1 MVLDERRDRDGAI
14 RPVAEARIPT
24 RWGDFAAHAYED
36 LLTGDQHVAFVKGA
50 VRGAADVL
58 VRLHSEC
65 LTGDVFGSLK
75 CDCGDQLNAALRRI
89 AQEGLGVVVYLR
101 GHEGRGIGL
110 AHKLRAYALQE
121 QGMDTVDANT
131 ALGLPVDSREYG
143 VGARILVDLGIT
155 TLRYMTNNPLKFGAL
170 DGYGLEMV
178 ERVPLETDPNPE
190 NVAYLRAK
198 KERMGHLIRGLD
210 EDDVDLPSLGEIG
223 ALEELGDG

>member
-1 MVLDERRDRDGAI
+1 MVLDERRDRDGVI
-14 RPVAEARIPT
+14 RRMAQARIPT
-24 RWGDFAAHAYED
+24 RWGDFSARAYED
-36 LLTGDQHVAFVKGA
+36 VLTGDQHVAFVMGA
-50 VRGAADVL
+50 VQGEADVL
-58 VRLHSEC
+58 VRVHSEC

-89 AQEGLGVVVYLR
+89 AEEGLGVVVYLR

-110 AHKLRAYALQE
+110 AHKLRAYGLQE

-170 DGYGLEMV
+170 DGFGLEMV
-178 ERVPLETDPNPE
+178 ERVPLETEPNPE

-198 KERMGHLIRGLD
+198 KDRMGHLIRGLD
-210 EDDVDLPSLGEIG
+210 EDDVDLPALGELG
-223 ALEELGDG
+223 ALQELGDG

>member
-1 MVLDERRDRDGAI
+1 VVLDERRDRDG
-14 RPVAEARIPT
+14 RVRRVAEARIPT
-24 RWGDFAAHAYED
+24 RWGEFTTYAYED
-36 LLTGDQHVAFVKGA
+36 VLTGDQHVALVKGA
-50 VRGAADVL
+50 VRGATDVL

-65 LTGDVFGSLK
+65 LTGDVFASRR

-89 AQEGLGVVVYLR
+89 AEEGLGVVVYLR

-110 AHKLRAYALQE
+110 AHKLQAYALQE

-170 DGYGLEMV
+170 DGFGLEMV
-178 ERVPLETDPNPE
+178 ERVPLETEPNPE

-198 KERMGHLIRGLD
+198 NDRMGHLIRGLD
-210 EDDVDLPSLGEIG
+210 EDDVDLPALGELG
-223 ALEELGDG
+223 ALQVLGDG

>member
-1 MVLDERRDRDGAI
+1 V
-14 RPVAEARIPT
+14 
-24 RWGDFAAHAYED
+24 
-36 LLTGDQHVAFVKGA
+36 LTGDQHVALVKGA
-50 VRGAADVL
+50 VRGASDVL

-65 LTGDVFGSLK
+65 LTGDVFASRK

-89 AQEGLGVVVYLR
+89 AEEGLGVVVYLR

-110 AHKLRAYALQE
+110 AHKLQAYALQE

-170 DGYGLEMV
+170 DGFGLEMV
-178 ERVPLETDPNPE
+178 ERVPLETEPNPD
-190 NVAYLRAK
+190 NVAYLRTK
-198 KERMGHLIRGLD
+198 NDRMGHLIRGLD
-210 EDDVDLPSLGEIG
+210 EDDVDLPALGELG
-223 ALEELGDG
+223 ALQELGDG